1 MEVVIMK
8 QKTIEDY
15 GIHIGSLKKGKLNKI
30 TDVKGIRVGHCTID
44 DDEHKTG
51 VTVVMPS
58 EDNIFLNKLPCA
70 VHVINGFGKTLG
82 TIQVE
87 ELGTLETPIAITNTL
102 NVGLVHDSIVEYML
116 KLCKNDNY
124 EFTSI
129 NPIVCECNDG
139 YLNKIADRAV
149 KQEHVFKAIEDAC
162 EDFLQGD
169 IGAGKGTSC
178 HNLKGGIG
186 SASRIIELDGSE
198 YTVGM
203 LVQSNYGRLEDLTI
217 DGKNIGKELSEKINI
232 NATVDKGSIIMIIA
246 TDIPLSTRQ
255 LKRAAK
261 RASVGLSRVGSY
273 IGHGSGDVVICF
285 STANAVKHEEQNDFV
300 SYSVINENKIDKV
313 FRAVAECCEESIL
326 NSMICSNTTIGYKGN
341 TRYSLEEVKKLL

>member
-1 MEVVIMK
+1 
-8 QKTIEDY
+8 
-15 GIHIGSLKKGKLNKI
+15 
-30 TDVKGIRVGHCTID
+30 
-44 DDEHKTG
+44 
-51 VTVVMPS
+51 MPS
-58 EDNIFLNKLPCA
+58 EDNVFLKKLPCA

-82 TIQVE
+82 TVQIE

-116 KLCKNDNY
+116 GLCEKDKC

-139 YLNKIADRAV
+139 YLNKISDRAV
-149 KQEHVFKAIEDAC
+149 KSEHVFKAIDEAC

-169 IGAGKGTSC
+169 VGAGKGTSC

-186 SASRIIELDGSE
+186 SSSRIVELDGKE

-203 LVQSNYGRLEDLTI
+203 LVQSNYGILDDLMI
-217 DGKNIGKELSEKINI
+217 NGKNIGKDLKAQIAAK
-232 NATVDKGSIIMIIA
+232 ATVDKGSIIMIIA

-273 IGHGSGDVVICF
+273 IGHGSGDIVICF
-285 STANAVKHEEQNDFV
+285 STANAINNDETNDIVTF
-300 SYSVINENKIDKV
+300 SAINEDKIDVV

-326 NSMICSNTTIGYKGN
+326 NSMACANTTVGYRGN
-341 TRYSLEEVKKLL
+341 IRYGLTDLKKDL

>member
-1 MEVVIMK
+1 MK

-15 GIHIGSLKKGKLNKI
+15 GIHIGSLKKGELNKI
-30 TDVKGIRVGHCTID
+30 TDVKGVRVGHCTID
-44 DDEHKTG
+44 NNEHKTG

-58 EDNIFLNKLPCA
+58 KDNIFLNKLPCA
-70 VHVINGFGKTLG
+70 VSVINGFGKTIG
-82 TIQVE
+82 TVQVE

-102 NVGLVHDSIVEYML
+102 NVGLVHDSMVEYMIR
-116 KLCKNDNY
+116 LCKEDNC
-124 EFTSI
+124 EFSSI
-129 NPIVCECNDG
+129 NPVVCECNDG
-139 YLNKIADRAV
+139 YLNKITDRAV

-186 SASRIIELDGSE
+186 SASRIIELDGKE

-217 DGKNIGKELSEKINI
+217 DGNNIGKELRKKIDI

-246 TDIPLSTRQ
+246 TDIPLSDRQ

-261 RASVGLSRVGSY
+261 RASVGLARVGSY
-273 IGHGSGDVVICF
+273 IGHGSGDIVICF
-285 STANAVKHEEQNDFV
+285 STANAIKHEESNDIITF
-300 SYSVINENKIDKV
+300 SAINEDKIDSV

-326 NSMICSNTTIGYKGN
+326 NSMICSNTVIGYKGN
-341 TRYSLEEVKKLL
+341 IRYSLEEVKKLL